1 MKKVLRLSVVAVLLS
16 ASSAGALT
24 VEKFH
29 RSSATAGDVTLS
41 YSAADS
47 DRAVLVA
54 WGASDAGASF
64 TSWANRSYAEGVA
77 VAGST
82 SCRVALPPAALSAA
96 YMRFFLVPDN
106 QQLDYI

>member
-1 MKKVLRLSVVAVLLS
+1 MKATKLCLFLLATAAFS
-16 ASSAGALT
+16 AFPARALT

-29 RSSATAGDVTLS
+29 RTSATAGDVTLS

-64 TSWANRSYAEGVA
+64 ISWANRSYAEGVA
-77 VAGST
+77 SAGST
-82 SCRVALPPAALSAA
+82 SCRVTLPPAALSAA
-96 YMRFFLVPDN
+96 
-106 QQLDYI
+106 